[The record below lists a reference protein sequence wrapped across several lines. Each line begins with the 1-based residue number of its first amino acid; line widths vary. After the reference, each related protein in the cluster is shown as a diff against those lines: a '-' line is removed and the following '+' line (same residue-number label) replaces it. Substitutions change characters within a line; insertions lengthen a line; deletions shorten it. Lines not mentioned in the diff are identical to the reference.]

1 MAKENIRNKR
11 KSKNIIE
18 SRMNLRISNLKR
30 INEEK
35 KRRKELKKFNK
46 KWKYIN
52 QEIWKKKH

>member
-1 MAKENIRNKR
+1 LAKENIRNKR

-18 SRMNLRISNLKR
+18 SRMNLRISDLKR

-46 KWKYIN
+46 K
-52 QEIWKKKH
+52 